1 MSENACIICIDDGIE
16 PLLQNNSCKCNYRKH
31 ISCWEKYSQ
40 TTTPLKCPMCRKVL
54 NSKTPLIRTIPSAPP
69 AENDMIE
76 YTILPEIVI
85 SPSRQ
90 ITNSYQ
96 NATPITASQVTPV
109 RQQLTIV
116 PQQNVLWE
124 TLNVEQKKQR
134 IIKAILIGI
143 VFGIIMFVIL
153 YFIL

>member
-1 MSENACIICIDDGIE
+1 
-16 PLLQNNSCKCNYRKH
+16 
-31 ISCWEKYSQ
+31 
-40 TTTPLKCPMCRKVL
+40 MCRKVL

-69 AENDMIE
+69 AENDMVE

-96 NATPITASQVTPV
+96 NATPINPISQVTPV

-124 TLNVEQKKQR
+124 NLTPEQKKQR
-134 IIKAILIGI
+134 IIKAVLIGS
-143 VFGIIMFVIL
+143 VLGIIMFVIL
-153 YFIL
+153 YFVL